1 MTGFFFI
8 PIFFFPLS
16 FFLSVF
22 IQLHQVLVAAHGI
35 FMTACRVLA
44 AAVGSSSQN
53 RDQTRAP
60 CIGSMELNYW
70 TTRQVLTPFFKLGID
85 VQPGIEKL

>member
-35 FMTACRVLA
+35 FNLHHACWV
-44 AAVGSSSQN
+44 SS
-53 RDQTRAP
+53 
-60 CIGSMELNYW
+60 GSMQTLSCSTW
-70 TTRQVLTPFFKLGID
+70 DLVS
-85 VQPGIEKL
+85 